1 MLRAMGGIEPTDE
14 RMVVMDI
21 ARFTKESL
29 MREPV
34 KAYLIERGF
43 FPAVE
48 FWLHGCGPS
57 DIVAGSYAK
66 REGRKIPK
74 LWEVVA
80 VELKLSDFAT
90 VLMQAKRNKHLCDW
104 SYIAFPVER
113 IEKMRDATKQAIR
126 DAGVGLL
133 SVGDEVVEVITPQ
146 KGGGLPGGRNQ
157 VKTLWRRVRH
167 LADTMDSNMNMRDG
181 NND

>member
-1 MLRAMGGIEPTDE
+1 MQNIVLT
-14 RMVVMDI
+14 
-21 ARFTKESL
+21 RFAKESM

-34 KAYLIERGF
+34 KAYLMARGF

-90 VLMQAKRNKHLCDW
+90 VLMQAKRNRNLCDW
-104 SYIAFPVER
+104 SYIAFPAGR
-113 IEKMRDATKQAIR
+113 IEKMRETTKQAMR

-133 SVGDEVVEVITPQ
+133 SVGEQVVEVITPQ
-146 KGGGLPGGRNQ
+146 RGGGLPEGRNQ

-167 LADTMDSNMNMRDG
+167 LSS
-181 NND
+181 